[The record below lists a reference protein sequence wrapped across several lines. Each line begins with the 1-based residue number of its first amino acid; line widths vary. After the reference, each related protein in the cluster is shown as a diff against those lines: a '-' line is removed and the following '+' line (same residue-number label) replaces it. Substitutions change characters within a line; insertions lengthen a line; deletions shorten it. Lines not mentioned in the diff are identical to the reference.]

1 MATIRKL
8 QKEDAKNIEGLER
21 KSFHSPWP
29 LAEIEYEL
37 LDNPCSIVLGLFDED
52 GLCGY
57 IDFMITFDSAT
68 INRICVLETKRKK
81 GYATLL
87 LKEMEKI
94 CKEQEEP
101 VEWITLEVRESNI
114 AAQSLY
120 RKMGYMNITV
130 KKMYYEDGENAIYM
144 MRSLL

>member
-1 MATIRKL
+1 MVTIRKL
-8 QKEDAKNIEGLER
+8 QKEDAKDIEGLER
-21 KSFHSPWP
+21 KSFSSPWP
-29 LAEIEYEL
+29 LEEIEYEL
-37 LDNPCSIVLGLFDED
+37 TDNPCSVLLGLFEGN

-101 VEWITLEVRESNI
+101 VEWITLEVREGNI

-120 RKMGYMNITV
+120 RKMGYMDVTV

>member
-1 MATIRKL
+1 MATIRRL
-8 QKEDAKNIEGLER
+8 RKEEAKDIEELER
-21 KSFHSPWP
+21 KSFHAPWP
-29 LAEIEYEL
+29 LEEIEYEL
-37 LDNPCSIVLGLFDED
+37 IDNPCSVVIGIFDEN

-57 IDFMITFDSAT
+57 LDFMITFDSAT
-68 INRICVLETKRKK
+68 INRICVLEAKRKK

-87 LKEMEKI
+87 LKEMERI

-101 VEWITLEVRESNI
+101 VEWITLEVRESNF

>member
-1 MATIRKL
+1 ML
-8 QKEDAKNIEGLER
+8 
-21 KSFHSPWP
+21 
-29 LAEIEYEL
+29 
-37 LDNPCSIVLGLFDED
+37 LGLFEGN

-101 VEWITLEVRESNI
+101 VEWITLEVREGNI

-120 RKMGYMNITV
+120 RKMGYMDVTV

>member
-1 MATIRKL
+1 MATIRRL
-8 QKEDAKNIEGLER
+8 RKEEAKDIEELEQ

-29 LAEIEYEL
+29 LEEIEYEL
-37 LDNPCSIVLGLFDED
+37 ISNPCSIVLGLFDED

-57 IDFMITFDSAT
+57 LDFMITFDSAT
-68 INRICVLETKRKK
+68 INRICVLERKRKK

-87 LKEMEKI
+87 LKEMERI
-94 CKEQEEP
+94 CKGQEEP
-101 VEWITLEVRESNI
+101 VEWITLEVRESNVP
-114 AAQSLY
+114 AQSLY
-120 RKMGYMNITV
+120 RKMGYMDITV